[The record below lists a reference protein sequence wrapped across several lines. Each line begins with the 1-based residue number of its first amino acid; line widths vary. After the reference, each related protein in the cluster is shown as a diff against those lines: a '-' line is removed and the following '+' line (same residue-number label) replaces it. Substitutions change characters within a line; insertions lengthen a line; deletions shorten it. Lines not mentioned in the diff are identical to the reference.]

1 MDADTVGPFGDQ
13 AEAAL
18 EAFLR
23 AYPQARVGAVSPDGA
38 GLIPLPV
45 DLPIGGSFA
54 RLTTESAVSA
64 VAKGDRAL
72 IARLWWQARLH
83 GTASATIQLDGD
95 VEKITLGLFDLRR
108 DYGVTVLVAVEAGE
122 SAKATLSESSRQLP
136 GPVRFARVVKD
147 GTAQILEVD
156 EAFERMLG
164 YDRNELVGLRTVEL
178 VHPDDQDEAVEQ
190 WISMLD
196 VPGPSRP
203 MRLRHRCKDGRWIWL
218 EVSNH
223 NRLDDPEHRDVVA
236 YLVDVSEEIS
246 TLEAVRARQQ
256 LLELVTASI
265 PIGLLHADLEGRLLY
280 ANQQLTDITGL
291 TVGSR
296 LQDLPGVATHHH
308 RTVVNGALSGAF
320 RGTTTD
326 TVIELIGSMGETR
339 HCAFS
344 IRPLVDGTGAVTGVT
359 GSVEDVTSSVVERR
373 ELEVRAATDSLTGCL
388 NRSATLAVIQDSLD
402 DLSEAEDRDFGV
414 AALFVDVDGL
424 KLVNDRLGHQAG
436 DALLVEVAA
445 RLHAAVRVRDAV
457 GRYGGDEFVVVTTH
471 VASAE
476 QALNLARW
484 VSSRI
489 MRSFQFD
496 SEVLPIRASVGVAWT
511 GNQGVQAQWL
521 VRQADRAM
529 YESKRLGKGTPV
541 LAGAQPDRLAAP
553 ANARDEGRIPE
564 SPQMSRGQAGA

>member
-23 AYPQARVGAVSPDGA
+23 AHPDARVGAVSPDGA
-38 GLIPLPV
+38 GLIPLPADV
-45 DLPIGGSFA
+45 PIGSSFE
-54 RLTTESAVSA
+54 RLTAASAVGA
-64 VAKGDRAL
+64 VAKADRAL
-72 IARLWWQARLH
+72 VARLWWQARVT

-95 VEKITLGLFDLRR
+95 KEKATIGLFDLRR
-108 DYGVTVLVAVEAGE
+108 HYGVTVLVAVDGAE
-122 SAKATLSESSRQLP
+122 STAATLSELSRDRP
-136 GPVRFARVVKD
+136 APVRFARVIKD
-147 GTAQILEVD
+147 GTAQILDVD

-164 YDRNELVGLRTVEL
+164 YDRSELIGLRTVEL

-190 WISMLD
+190 WIRMLD
-196 VPGPSRP
+196 FPGPSRP
-203 MRLRHRCKDGRWIWL
+203 IRLRHKCKDGRWIWL

-223 NRLDDPEHRDVVA
+223 NRLDDAEHRDVVA
-236 YLVDVSEEIS
+236 YMVDVSEEIS
-246 TLEAVRARQQ
+246 TMEAVRARQQ

-308 RTVVNGALSGAF
+308 RTVVNGALTGAF
-320 RGTTTD
+320 RGTNTD
-326 TVIELIGSMGETR
+326 TVIELIGSMGEIR

-388 NRSATLAVIQDSLD
+388 NRSATLAVIQDTLD
-402 DLSEAEDRDFGV
+402 DLSETEDRDFGV

-424 KLVNDRLGHQAG
+424 KLLNDRLGHQAG
-436 DALLVEVAA
+436 DSLLVEVAA

-457 GRYGGDEFVVVTTH
+457 GRFGGDEFVVVATH
-471 VASAE
+471 VASPE

-489 MRSFQFD
+489 MRSFEFD
-496 SEVLPIRASVGVAWT
+496 SEVLQIRASVGVAWT

-529 YESKRLGKGTPV
+529 YESKRLGQGTPV
-541 LAGAQPDRLAAP
+541 LAGARPEALAAP
-553 ANARDEGRIPE
+553 AGARGEEGIPE
-564 SPQMSRGQAGA
+564 SARLSRRQAGA

>member
-23 AYPQARVGAVSPDGA
+23 AHPEARVGAVSPDGA
-38 GLIPLPV
+38 GLIPLPAA
-45 DLPIGGSFA
+45 LPIGNSFE

-72 IARLWWQARLH
+72 IARLWWQARVT

-95 VEKITLGLFDLRR
+95 AEKVTVGLFDLRR
-108 DYGVTVLVAVEAGE
+108 NYGVTVLVAVEAGE
-122 SAKATLSESSRQLP
+122 SATATLSEPSRQLP
-136 GPVRFARVVKD
+136 APVRFARVVKD

-164 YDRNELVGLRTVEL
+164 YDRTELVGLRTVEL
-178 VHPDDQDEAVEQ
+178 VHPDDQNEAVEQ
-190 WISMLD
+190 WINMLD
-196 VPGPSRP
+196 IPGPSRP

-246 TLEAVRARQQ
+246 TMEAVRARQQ
-256 LLELVTASI
+256 LLELVTATI

-320 RGTTTD
+320 RGTNTD
-326 TVIELIGSMGETR
+326 TVIELIGAMGEIR

-402 DLSEAEDRDFGV
+402 DLSETEDRDFGV

-445 RLHAAVRVRDAV
+445 RLHGAVRVRDAV
-457 GRYGGDEFVVVTTH
+457 GRFGGDEFVVVATH

-496 SEVLPIRASVGVAWT
+496 SEVLQVRASVGVAWT

-529 YESKRLGKGTPV
+529 YESKRMGQGTPV
-541 LAGAQPDRLAAP
+541 LAGARPEGLAAP
-553 ANARDEGRIPE
+553 DGARSDTELPE
-564 SPQMSRGQAGA
+564 SPRMSRSQTGA